1 MTRMLAAV
9 MTGVFLAAPGSPISA
24 EETPPPRT
32 GLELARYRLETAAAG
47 EDWEL
52 VELDAAE
59 RELYGA
65 RSALYWSVPGTGLE
79 LACLLYDDYRT
90 AVEMGEALGEAP
102 RTRWAVNG
110 TTILIVRIIDEES
123 DEEELRWTISAILSA
138 FAGEE

>member
-1 MTRMLAAV
+1 MTRTLTTLLAVLLLAAAWSPNL
-9 MTGVFLAAPGSPISA
+9 GGEAA
-24 EETPPPRT
+24 TPRT
-32 GLELARYRLETAAAG
+32 GLEVARYRLETAAAG

-52 VELDAAE
+52 VELDTAE

-123 DEEELRWTISAILSA
+123 DEEELRWTIAAILSA

>member
-1 MTRMLAAV
+1 MTRMLAVILA
-9 MTGVFLAAPGSPISA
+9 GVLLTVPGDPIRG

-32 GLELARYRLETAAAG
+32 GLELARYRLETAAAS

-65 RSALYWSVPGTGLE
+65 RSALYWSAPATGLE

-90 AVEMGEALGEAP
+90 AVEMGEALGAAP

-110 TTILIVRIIDEES
+110 TTILIVRIVDEEA
-123 DEEELRWTISAILSA
+123 DEEDLRWTISAILAA